1 MTTQTLPRKRAAS
14 PASFEN
20 SESPA
25 KQQKKSEK
33 ENYIKQL
40 RNYKDSQRQSVVEKH
55 YTMMRKNQTLEF
67 VKRMYKEHHSMNHR
81 KMTLKEAFTALESF
95 VDASDPDVDTPN
107 YSHAFQAAEGARKAG
122 CPDWM
127 QLVAL
132 IHDLGKLV
140 YLWGKPENGQAG
152 GATSP
157 QWAIGGDT
165 WVVGCKIP
173 DCVVFPEFNKLN
185 PDATNPEY
193 NTDLGIYEKGCG
205 LNNLML
211 AYGHDEYL
219 YRVLVHNK
227 TKIPDEGLYMIRF
240 HSCYPWHTGGAYSQF
255 ENDTDRRM
263 KARVVAFNKFD
274 LYTKVEKHPDPEKL
288 WPYYEKLVDKYC
300 PGVLEW

>member
-1 MTTQTLPRKRAAS
+1 LTRAKLFSVRLDQPNLQMTTQTLPRKRAAS

-127 QLVAL
+127 QLVSQAL
-132 IHDLGKLV
+132 LSHSQIRTHLPIVCIHD
-140 YLWGKPENGQAG
+140 
-152 GATSP
+152 
-157 QWAIGGDT
+157 
-165 WVVGCKIP
+165 
-173 DCVVFPEFNKLN
+173 
-185 PDATNPEY
+185 
-193 NTDLGIYEKGCG
+193 
-205 LNNLML
+205 
-211 AYGHDEYL
+211 
-219 YRVLVHNK
+219 
-227 TKIPDEGLYMIRF
+227 
-240 HSCYPWHTGGAYSQF
+240 
-255 ENDTDRRM
+255 
-263 KARVVAFNKFD
+263 
-274 LYTKVEKHPDPEKL
+274 
-288 WPYYEKLVDKYC
+288 
-300 PGVLEW
+300 